1 MIQGQRMVI
10 RSFGGPEVIE
20 TEDFTPVS
28 PGAGEILV
36 ANRAIGVNFIDT
48 YFRTGLYPQP
58 LPGGLGSEA
67 AGIVEAVGPDV
78 DMFQPGDRVAYVS
91 NHPGAYA
98 THHLMP
104 ADRVIPLPDDIDFE
118 VAAAA
123 MLKGMTA
130 ASLAEDCAR
139 MQAGQSALVHSAAG
153 GVGSILVPWL
163 KDMGVTVIAHAGN
176 ADKAHMARKA
186 GADHALFGPF
196 GSLANDVKAA
206 NEGKGVDV
214 VFDGVGKDSWAASL
228 ASLRP
233 RGLMV
238 TFGNASGPVPPISVL
253 DLSRGG
259 ALFLTRP
266 TLFAYIATPEEYRD
280 LAARLFDRIRRGI
293 VTIDIGQSFALS
305 DAAEAHRALEGRRTT
320 GSTILLP

>member
-1 MIQGQRMVI
+1 MIPGRRIVI

-20 TEDFTPVS
+20 TGDFTPAR

-91 NHPGAYA
+91 NYPGAYA

-130 ASLAEDCAR
+130 ASLAEDCAEKKTQQIKR
-139 MQAGQSALVHSAAG
+139 
-153 GVGSILVPWL
+153 
-163 KDMGVTVIAHAGN
+163 
-176 ADKAHMARKA
+176 
-186 GADHALFGPF
+186 
-196 GSLANDVKAA
+196 
-206 NEGKGVDV
+206 
-214 VFDGVGKDSWAASL
+214 
-228 ASLRP
+228 
-233 RGLMV
+233 
-238 TFGNASGPVPPISVL
+238 
-253 DLSRGG
+253 
-259 ALFLTRP
+259 
-266 TLFAYIATPEEYRD
+266 
-280 LAARLFDRIRRGI
+280 
-293 VTIDIGQSFALS
+293 
-305 DAAEAHRALEGRRTT
+305 
-320 GSTILLP
+320 